1 LCSNI
6 NLEYVTQ
13 REHYDN
19 TNQLNENVSIY
30 LTVDINWIT
39 NAIIVNINKGIELI
53 NSIKDDLVHKICK
66 LDEIVDGNPSLVK
79 SSNRS
84 SKRDEFFNEI
94 DVLSIKDLVNKYIP
108 KRSIFNR
115 IKGKVK
121 GIIKRFVNK

>member
-1 LCSNI
+1 MCSNI

-94 DVLSIKDLVNKYIP
+94 DVLSIKDLVNKYLP

>member
-1 LCSNI
+1 MCSNI